1 MSSQISKNN
10 CSIIA
15 SFYYEFVLE
24 TNMYRVL
31 YMICFDNFIQNFGQ
45 LIYKVDGIF
54 ANISILL
61 ILTITNSDVH

>member
-10 CSIIA
+10 RSIIA